1 MKLFD
6 ELTEETFLLFAARH
20 YYNPKCIDAD
30 EFFEDIKRF
39 KYIKRLINRYFESGN
54 LSVNLLLN
62 HIVVVFNVFDVGP
75 GLKLLEYKFD
85 KKYWT
90 VIKPIIVFLKVVPND
105 KYTDIAMD
113 KNVINELRKI

>member
-39 KYIKRLINRYFESGN
+39 KYIKRLLNKYFEGGN
-54 LSVNLLLN
+54 LSMNLILN
-62 HIVVVFNVFDVGP
+62 HIIVIFNVFDVGP

-90 VIKPIIVFLKVVPND
+90 VIKAVVVFLKIVPND
-105 KYTDIAMD
+105 KYTEIKMD
-113 KNVINELRKI
+113 QNAINELRKI

>member
-62 HIVVVFNVFDVGP
+62 HIVVVFNVFDIGP

-113 KNVINELRKI
+113 KTVINELRKI

>member
-62 HIVVVFNVFDVGP
+62 HIVVVFNVFDIGP

-90 VIKPIIVFLKVVPND
+90 VIKPIIIFLKVVPND

>member
-1 MKLFD
+1 
-6 ELTEETFLLFAARH
+6 
-20 YYNPKCIDAD
+20 
-30 EFFEDIKRF
+30 
-39 KYIKRLINRYFESGN
+39 
-54 LSVNLLLN
+54 
-62 HIVVVFNVFDVGP
+62 VFDIGP

>member
-39 KYIKRLINRYFESGN
+39 KYIKRLLNRYFEGGN
-54 LSVNLLLN
+54 LSMNLILN
-62 HIVVVFNVFDVGP
+62 HIIVIFNVFDVGP

-90 VIKPIIVFLKVVPND
+90 VIKAVVVFLKIVPND
-105 KYTDIAMD
+105 KYTEIAMD
-113 KNVINELRKI
+113 QNAINELRKI

>member
-39 KYIKRLINRYFESGN
+39 KYIKRLINKYFESGN

-62 HIVVVFNVFDVGP
+62 HIVVVFNVFDIGP